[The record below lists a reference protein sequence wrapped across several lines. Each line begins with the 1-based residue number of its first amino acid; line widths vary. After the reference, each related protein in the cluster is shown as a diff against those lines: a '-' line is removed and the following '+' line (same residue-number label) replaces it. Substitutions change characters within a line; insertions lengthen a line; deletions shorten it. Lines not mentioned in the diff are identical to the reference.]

1 MFAGVLSG
9 VDRCIGW
16 LDDLL
21 DRVGTKKVRDVPI
34 AILLLAPAFL
44 FLAVFGIFPL
54 FFAVYLSLFGGKYGL
69 GPFVGIGNYADAL
82 GEPAFWNSLLTTLY
96 YAVGTIPV
104 TMVISFLVAYGLFH
118 IARGRGVLRTL
129 YFLPYITSAV
139 AAAMVWRMILNPQFG
154 IANAAL
160 ECLGLTPQ
168 AWLLEPRS
176 VLHLLT
182 GGWISAAMGPSLAL
196 CCVIAFDI
204 WHASGFMVV
213 VFLAGLSSIPR
224 ELEEAARIDGAGTW
238 QVMRRVV
245 IPLLSPTIFFLAI
258 VSGIKSF
265 QAFNSFY
272 ALTGN
277 GRGPVDTTQNMTVYI
292 YSSFYESQ
300 RWGYGAALAVLLCAA
315 IVTLTL
321 IQWRYVGRRVHYE

>member
-1 MFAGVLSG
+1 MFDGVYSWIDG
-9 VDRCIGW
+9 CVGW

-21 DRVGTKKVRDVPI
+21 DRAKTRSFHEAPT
-34 AILLLAPAFL
+34 AALLLAPPFAIL
-44 FLAVFGIFPL
+44 LVFGIFPL
-54 FFAVYLSLFGGKYGL
+54 FFAMYLSLFGGKYGM
-69 GPFVGIGNYADAL
+69 GPFIGMANYVEAL
-82 GEPAFWNSLLTTLY
+82 HSRDFWNSLLITLY

-104 TMVISFLVAYGLFH
+104 TMAISFLIAYGLFH
-118 IARGRGVLRTL
+118 IMRGRGVLRTF
-129 YFLPYITSAV
+129 YFLPYVTSAV
-139 AAAMVWRMILNPQFG
+139 AAAMIWRTILNPQFG
-154 IANAAL
+154 VANGVF
-160 ECLGLTPQ
+160 EWLGLTPQ

-182 GGWISAAMGPSLAL
+182 GGWVGTSVGPSLAL

-204 WHASGFMVV
+204 WHASGFMIV
-213 VFLAGLSSIPR
+213 VFLAGLSTIPR

-238 QVMRRVV
+238 QVMQRVV

-300 RWGYGAALAVLLCAA
+300 RWGYGAAVAALLCVA
-315 IVTLTL
+315 IVGLTL
-321 IQWRYVGRRVHYE
+321 VQWRYVGRKVHYE